1 MTLPDAVSCR
11 GVPRTTIRS
20 VSRGGGCREGR
31 RDRLAPRAL
40 FVALDAKR
48 RAGVERAAKRIGE
61 ILRSD
66 AVLEIGTVKT
76 RPHL

>member
-61 ILRSD
+61 IIGLES
-66 AVLEIGTVKT
+66 AVAIGTVST